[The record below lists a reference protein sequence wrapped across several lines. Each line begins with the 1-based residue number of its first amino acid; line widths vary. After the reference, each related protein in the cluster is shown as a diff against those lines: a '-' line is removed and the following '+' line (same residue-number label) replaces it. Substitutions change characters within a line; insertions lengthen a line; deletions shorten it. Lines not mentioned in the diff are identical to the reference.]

1 MKNKTGS
8 ILMIV
13 LMGALWG
20 VSEATIGYALHFL
33 PYGFS
38 GMFMFPIGIYFMYN
52 AYKKSDNKN
61 AVLWVGIIAATIKF
75 IDLLLPTRS
84 PMSVINP
91 AISILVES
99 LIVFAFVKLYKAKRT
114 LVASYAIGLSWIV
127 LFTLIQ
133 ALVFRPELGLYNL
146 PFAQLVLSLL
156 ANAFVSGSIVAI
168 YLKNEAMF
176 VWKRNPENISWA
188 IPVLTILL
196 ALSLEITNSLIF

>member
-1 MKNKTGS
+1 
-8 ILMIV
+8 
-13 LMGALWG
+13 MGALWG